1 MSAYLRYHRAM
12 RYWVFVFA
20 VIAVGLLILP
30 VSAQVNGAPPSVTS
44 YGFGGHPGF
53 NGVPPSVTSLGPR
66 GPVRNRGPHPPQ
78 FPFVPGHRHHH
89 DGNGNVNSYYIPYYV
104 PYYVPYYPYDDSYN
118 GPMDPSAV
126 QGPEDPEEERGGPTI
141 FDRRGSGA
149 LAPNDYQ
156 PARAGAPVPRPQSET
171 AVVHPAP
178 LTTESAGN
186 NEVLETK
193 ATESPVTPAISA
205 QPATILV
212 FKDGHKLEVGNY
224 AIVGSYLFDLTQGH
238 RMKIALSDLDLPATQ
253 KANED
258 EGIDFDLPH
267 SPDGN

>member
-1 MSAYLRYHRAM
+1 
-12 RYWVFVFA
+12 
-20 VIAVGLLILP
+20 
-30 VSAQVNGAPPSVTS
+30 
-44 YGFGGHPGF
+44 
-53 NGVPPSVTSLGPR
+53 
-66 GPVRNRGPHPPQ
+66 
-78 FPFVPGHRHHH
+78 
-89 DGNGNVNSYYIPYYV
+89 V

-118 GPMDPSAV
+118 GPIAPEAG
-126 QGPEDPEEERGGPTI
+126 QAPEDPEQAGGPTI

-156 PARAGAPVPRPQSET
+156 PARAGAPVPRPKTET
-171 AVVHPAP
+171 AVVQPPPASAGSASSDDVLATKAEAPTPAP
-178 LTTESAGN
+178 A
-186 NEVLETK
+186 V
-193 ATESPVTPAISA
+193 SA

-212 FKDGHKLEVGNY
+212 FKDGHKVEVGNY

-258 EGIDFDLPH
+258 EGIDFSVPH